1 MQQYHFNIMLS
12 NGNEVSAFVAAS
24 DEESALH
31 RLKETDKFIN
41 FVGDNTIIKITC
53 IEQKNTNL
61 NTSQF
66 LLQKSKDNGY
76 WVITDTIRNIVVKFK
91 EHEFNNTQKCT
102 YLYDTKRI
110 NALDFASALREI
122 GEYLML
128 NYSNIIQ

>member
-31 RLKETDKFIN
+31 RLKETDEFIN

-76 WVITDTIRNIVVKFK
+76 WVITDTIHNIVVRFK

-102 YLYDTKRI
+102 YLYDTNRI
-110 NALDFASALREI
+110 NALDLANALREI

-128 NYSNIIQ
+128 NYRNIIQ